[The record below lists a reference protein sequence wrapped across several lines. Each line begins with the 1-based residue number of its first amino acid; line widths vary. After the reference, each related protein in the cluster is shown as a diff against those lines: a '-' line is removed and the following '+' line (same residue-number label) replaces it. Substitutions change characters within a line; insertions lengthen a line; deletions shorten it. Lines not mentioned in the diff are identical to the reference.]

1 MPTTDE
7 LTDAATKLGELLK
20 DHDAVKNLHA
30 ANKAFADDTATQ
42 RALLD
47 FQRAIA
53 EVSAKE
59 QAGQPIE
66 VSDKK
71 RLRDAQEAVIRN
83 PMLGRMQTAQMDY
96 FDLLRSLDKAMQDA
110 AGVDEST
117 LNGLAGAMAPRSGP
131 GSGGPGSGAGSP
143 GGQPGLGGGIHLG

>member
-7 LTDAATKLGELLK
+7 LNDAAKKLGELLK
-20 DHDAVKNLHA
+20 QHDTVKQLHA
-30 ANKAFADDTATQ
+30 ANKAFADDVSTQ

-47 FQRAIA
+47 FQRAIT

-59 QAGQPIE
+59 QAGKPIE

-71 RLRDAQEAVIRN
+71 KLRDAQDAVIRN

-96 FDLLRSLDKAMQDA
+96 FDLLRQLDATMQEA

-117 LNGLAGAMAPRSGP
+117 LNGLAGAIGM
-131 GSGGPGSGAGSP
+131 GGPAASP
-143 GGQPGLGGGIHLG
+143 QPGLGSGIHLG

>member
-7 LTDAATKLGELLK
+7 LHDAAQKLGQLLK
-20 DHDAVKNLHA
+20 DHDTVKNLHA

-59 QAGQPIE
+59 QSGQPIE

-71 RLRDAQEAVIRN
+71 KLRDAQEAVIRN

-96 FDLLRSLDKAMQDA
+96 FDLLRKLDTAMQEA

-117 LNGLAGAMAPRSGP
+117 LNGLAGAMGAP
-131 GSGGPGSGAGSP
+131 GSSAGGAAPTGGA
-143 GGQPGLGGGIHLG
+143 GLGGGIHLG